1 MADTFQ
7 DFKSSLGGTN
17 QLVFVAENSETVTD
31 WVAKLSVTVE
41 EHNSVHRRLVTINL
55 VYLIFR

>member
-17 QLVFVAENSETVTD
+17 QLVFVAENSETATD
-31 WVAKLSVTVE
+31 
-41 EHNSVHRRLVTINL
+41 
-55 VYLIFR
+55 